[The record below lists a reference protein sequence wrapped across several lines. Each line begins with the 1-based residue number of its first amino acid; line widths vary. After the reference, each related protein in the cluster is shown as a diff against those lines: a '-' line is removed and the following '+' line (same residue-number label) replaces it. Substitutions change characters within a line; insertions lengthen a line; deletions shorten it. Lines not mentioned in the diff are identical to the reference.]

1 MIENGVLVEMGPGY
15 ETTIPIGG
23 DLHDVAAIEFSEDG
37 SIYGVV
43 PATDTL
49 VRIDPATGDSET
61 VGSLGFDLPGYS
73 IDLDEDPAGQ
83 LRMLA
88 HNPRGLYEI
97 DRQTGL
103 ASLVCELGYP
113 ETHGLASF
121 NGRLW
126 TSSDLVDPPEPGCG
140 LEYIDRDGFNGCF
153 GDTLELGPEGW
164 IHSTFGTC
172 AGWACSAYFRRI
184 NPSTSVCD
192 YVGGYGYIV
201 GAGQSGLGGL
211 TFDPT
216 ERQLPPAIPAL
227 SRLGLMILVISL
239 ATAGAAILAHF
250 SIRRF

>member
-1 MIENGVLVEMGPGY
+1 MIEDGVLVVMGPGY

-61 VGSLGFDLPGYS
+61 VGSLGIDLAGGM

-88 HNPRGLYEI
+88 DSPSGLYEI

-103 ASLVCELGYP
+103 TLLVCEPDFPGIY
-113 ETHGLASF
+113 GLASF

-126 TSSDLVDPPEPGCG
+126 TSSDSVDPSEPGCG
-140 LEYIDRDGFNGCF
+140 LEYIDRDGFF
-153 GDTLELGPEGW
+153 GTELELGPEGW
-164 IHSTFGTC
+164 IHSVFGTC
-172 AGWACSAYFRRI
+172 TGWSCSITFSRI
-184 NPSTSVCD
+184 NPLTGAIDPLGSYLD
-192 YVGGYGYIV
+192 DIV
-201 GAGQSGLGGL
+201 PGQSGLGML

-227 SRLGLMILVISL
+227 SRLGLLILVTSL
-239 ATAGAAILAHF
+239 AIAGAAILAQF